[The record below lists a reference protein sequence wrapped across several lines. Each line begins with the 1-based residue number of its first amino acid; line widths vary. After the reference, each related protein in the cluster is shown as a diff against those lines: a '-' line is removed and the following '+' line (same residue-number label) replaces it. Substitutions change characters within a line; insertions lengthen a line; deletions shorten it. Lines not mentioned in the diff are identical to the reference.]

1 MAFFLFSQ
9 VAYFCTAHH
18 RAFTFNLSLF
28 MKTLHLTIIALL
40 FFAGANAQEIAK
52 TDSAVVSLKNY
63 LSKNVHP
70 PAVAMENH
78 VEGTVVVSFKVDDNK
93 NIAEVRVVKSLSKEC
108 DAEVLRV
115 FKGYHRAL
123 SLSPAEYT
131 AGVSFVIQNGKSG
144 RKILT
149 INQSPYQNFLFD
161 INVIAHVSN

>member
-1 MAFFLFSQ
+1 
-9 VAYFCTAHH
+9 
-18 RAFTFNLSLF
+18 

-40 FFAGANAQEIAK
+40 FFSGAHAQEATK
-52 TDSAVVSLKNY
+52 ADSSVVSLKNY

-78 VEGTVVVSFKVDDNK
+78 VQGTVVVSFKVDDSK
-93 NIAEVRVVKSLSKEC
+93 TITEVHVIKSLSKEC

-115 FKGYHRAL
+115 FKGYHQAL

-131 AGVSFVIQNGKSG
+131 AGISFVIQNGKSG
-144 RKILT
+144 RKIMT

-161 INVIAHVSN
+161 INVVSNFPN